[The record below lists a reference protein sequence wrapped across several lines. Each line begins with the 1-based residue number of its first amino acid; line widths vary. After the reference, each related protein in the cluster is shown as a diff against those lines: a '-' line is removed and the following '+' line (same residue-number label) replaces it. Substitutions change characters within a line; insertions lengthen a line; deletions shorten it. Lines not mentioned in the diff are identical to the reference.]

1 MAIIQ
6 YAKPCG
12 LRISL
17 PVVFQNI
24 SASLKLTLTGARLSC
39 RMKSHM
45 KRVLLLNHWPV
56 HCLARGRRVCSRG
69 IAFLLLAAVFPDCSI
84 SSLPAH
90 WAQAAYLLLISVNTV
105 F

>member
-45 KRVLLLNHWPV
+45 KRVLLLNHCAV
-56 HCLARGRRVCSRG
+56 ACLARGRRVCNRG
-69 IAFLLLAAVFPDCSI
+69 IAFLLLAAVFPVYSI
-84 SSLPAH
+84 SSLLVH
-90 WAQAAYLLLISVNTV
+90 WAQEASLRLT
-105 F
+105 

>member
-17 PVVFQNI
+17 PAVFQNTP
-24 SASLKLTLTGARLSC
+24 ASLKLTLTGAHLSC

-45 KRVLLLNHWPV
+45 KRVLLPSHWPV
-56 HCLARGRRVCSRG
+56 HCLDRGRRVCNRDT
-69 IAFLLLAAVFPDCSI
+69 AFLLLAAVFPGYSL
-84 SSLPAH
+84 SSLLAH
-90 WAQAAYLLLISVNTV
+90 WAQAAYLQLI
-105 F
+105 

>member
-17 PVVFQNI
+17 PAVFQNTP
-24 SASLKLTLTGARLSC
+24 ASLKLTLTGARLSC
-39 RMKSHM
+39 RMKFHM
-45 KRVLLLNHWPV
+45 KRVLLLNHWLV
-56 HCLARGRRVCSRG
+56 HCLDRGRRACNRG
-69 IAFLLLAAVFPDCSI
+69 IAFLLLAAVFPDYSI

-90 WAQAAYLLLISVNTV
+90 WAQATYLQLISVNTV
-105 F
+105 

>member
-6 YAKPCG
+6 YAKPCVP
-12 LRISL
+12 LISL
-17 PVVFQNI
+17 PAVFLNTP
-24 SASLKLTLTGARLSC
+24 ASLKLTLTGARLSC

-56 HCLARGRRVCSRG
+56 HCLARGRRVCNRG

-84 SSLPAH
+84 SSLPVH
-90 WAQAAYLLLISVNTV
+90 WAQESYLQLISVNTV
-105 F
+105 